1 MSIKDSRI
9 DEYIFNS
16 ADFAKPILIYLREL
30 IHKTCPDVQET
41 IKWGFPNFEYKG
53 SLCYMAS
60 FKQHCAFGFSKSQLM
75 NFTKSEEGM
84 GNFGKITS
92 LKDLPSEKKL
102 IFLIK
107 EAMKLN
113 ENGVKVS
120 SVKKSRKTTDI
131 EIPEDFLKELSN
143 NKKAKSVFENFSPS
157 HKREYAEWIA
167 EAKREE
173 TRKKRIKQ
181 AIEWISEGKHRN
193 WKYEK

>member
-1 MSIKDSRI
+1 MSIKDFRV
-9 DEYIFNS
+9 DEYISKS
-16 ADFAKPILIYLREL
+16 ADFAKPILTYLREL
-30 IHKTCPDVQET
+30 IHKTCPDVKET

-102 IFLIK
+102 ISLIK

-113 ENGVKVS
+113 EDGVKVTT
-120 SVKKSRKTTDI
+120 VKKSRKTTDI
-131 EIPEDFLKELSN
+131 EIPKDFLIELSN
-143 NKKAKSVFENFSPS
+143 NNKAKSAFENFSPS

>member
-16 ADFAKPILIYLREL
+16 ADFAKPILTYLREL
-30 IHKTCPDVQET
+30 IHKTCPDVKET

-120 SVKKSRKTTDI
+120 SVKKTRKTTDV
-131 EIPEDFLKELSN
+131 EIPKDFLIELSN
-143 NKKAKSVFENFSPS
+143 NIKAKSVFENFSPS

-173 TRKKRIKQ
+173 TRKKRIK
-181 AIEWISEGKHRN
+181 
-193 WKYEK
+193 